1 MWCSR
6 PYSADSLDIS
16 EQPRAR
22 RVKFQGEQQEQ
33 QQQGE
38 RGRVVFAELN
48 PAALVL
54 EQKLTNSKTLTQGS
68 KINLQSQEQTGSN
81 DKSQG
86 QEEVVSV
93 DQSTNDIE
101 SSWDSDTTQ
110 EATEEEKEE
119 WENWEDQEF
128 TVENLKFRWSKL

>member
-68 KINLQSQEQTGSN
+68 KINLQSQYVFFPWLHSDVCCVYVTTY
-81 DKSQG
+81 
-86 QEEVVSV
+86 VC
-93 DQSTNDIE
+93 
-101 SSWDSDTTQ
+101 WD
-110 EATEEEKEE
+110 
-119 WENWEDQEF
+119 
-128 TVENLKFRWSKL
+128 VR